1 MQLKNILNLQQ
12 GLQIKIKNRLKNKVP
27 NSLPYITIGFL
38 KKESFE
44 YYIKNPKKNHI
55 VYPNELLI
63 VRTGLTGKPIIGIKG
78 VYHNNFFKVI
88 NDQNKLLNK
97 YLYFWVLKNE
107 KNINNLGSGT
117 TIKDL
122 SHKIFL
128 NINIIIPK
136 ISCQQ
141 RIIDIIEPFE
151 KLAEIYE
158 KLIKLINNLFSLITK
173 LYSLQTK
180 EKLLSYFNFIK
191 GTEISSSKRT
201 KNIENKLVKYIRVED
216 LTFNS
221 ERQSLYCTKDN
232 NFFFDYQDIL
242 LATDGDPG
250 RIMTGLNGVFSSSI
264 RKVIPKTTNQHLSIA
279 LLNLLNPINK
289 EIFNAY
295 TTGTTIKHGGNNAI
309 KNLKYFEYDKH
320 IKILVKSL
328 YENLT
333 TLQNNLTKVIF
344 IKKLLINKLI
354 E

>member
-1 MQLKNILNLQQ
+1 M
-12 GLQIKIKNRLKNKVP
+12 
-27 NSLPYITIGFL
+27 
-38 KKESFE
+38 
-44 YYIKNPKKNHI
+44 
-55 VYPNELLI
+55 
-63 VRTGLTGKPIIGIKG
+63 
-78 VYHNNFFKVI
+78 
-88 NDQNKLLNK
+88 
-97 YLYFWVLKNE
+97 
-107 KNINNLGSGT
+107 
-117 TIKDL
+117 
-122 SHKIFL
+122 
-128 NINIIIPK
+128 NIIDNIVMFP
-136 ISCQQ
+136 
-141 RIIDIIEPFE
+141 
-151 KLAEIYE
+151 
-158 KLIKLINNLFSLITK
+158 
-173 LYSLQTK
+173 
-180 EKLLSYFNFIK
+180 FNFIK

-201 KNIENKLVKYIRVED
+201 KNIENKLVKYIRVGD

-232 NFFFDYQDIL
+232 NWFCDYQDIL

-250 RIMTGLNGVFSSSI
+250 RIMTGLNGVFSNSI